1 MKTSNKGSLL
11 GVLYLFLF
19 IITLFIFAFDPK
31 IQMMATNILSFVYV
45 VILCIVIET
54 DNDR

>member
-54 DNDR
+54 DNDK